1 MTIDQTISGTRSQA
15 LVRHYPCSAQI
26 RFDSQGWA
34 SKPATPILAPK
45 NGSGTRDRCRD
56 REWLKRG
63 AAVAFGR
70 VQG

>member
-1 MTIDQTISGTRSQA
+1 MTIDQPITGTRAQA
-15 LVRHYPCSAQI
+15 LVRHYPCSAKI
-26 RFDSQGWA
+26 RFASQGSA
-34 SKPATPILAPK
+34 SKPATSNFASK